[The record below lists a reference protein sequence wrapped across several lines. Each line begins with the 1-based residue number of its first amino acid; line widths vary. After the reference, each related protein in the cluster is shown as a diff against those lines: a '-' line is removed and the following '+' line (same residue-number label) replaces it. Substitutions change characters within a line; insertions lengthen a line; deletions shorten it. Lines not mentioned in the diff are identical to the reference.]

1 MHHMY
6 LDCMDPWYTQL
17 SNVVPGLPTPCS
29 CHHFCI
35 SNIYYGTSLLCAIV
49 KVEFHKYGQ
58 DKEWVYCD
66 SSRDASERECDRGL
80 LWEEKSA

>member
-1 MHHMY
+1 MWFQASQ
-6 LDCMDPWYTQL
+6 PRAVAT
-17 SNVVPGLPTPCS
+17 
-29 CHHFCI
+29 
-35 SNIYYGTSLLCAIV
+35 TSASQSTIV

-58 DKEWVYCD
+58 DKEWMYCD